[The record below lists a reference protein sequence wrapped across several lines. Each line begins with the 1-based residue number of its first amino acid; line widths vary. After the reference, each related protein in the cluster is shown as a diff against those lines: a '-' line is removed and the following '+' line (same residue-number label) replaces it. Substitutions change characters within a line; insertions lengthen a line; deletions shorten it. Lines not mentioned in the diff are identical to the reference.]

1 MVKNIRQQTN
11 QSTINW
17 QIPSSKLDKR
27 KNWRRIFKDC
37 NEIGIAVDIGLIY
50 GFPTENKEDI
60 EKTIN
65 FAERNKK
72 YISTTHNFIF
82 HITKSSAM
90 LTEENIKKL
99 GITNIKQPEE
109 FSDDIYYENTG
120 LSRQEVCKILKEKEL
135 HYALHTKWI

>member
-1 MVKNIRQQTN
+1 M
-11 QSTINW
+11 
-17 QIPSSKLDKR
+17 DKR